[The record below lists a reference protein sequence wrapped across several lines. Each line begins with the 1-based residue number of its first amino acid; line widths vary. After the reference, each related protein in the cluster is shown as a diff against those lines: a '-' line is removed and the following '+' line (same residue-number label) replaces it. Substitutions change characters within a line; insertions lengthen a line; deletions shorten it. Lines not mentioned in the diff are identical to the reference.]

1 MNDTMIVGTIATPAG
16 TLGAAISPYGL
27 GRLAF
32 PTEGLAACELWA
44 RRWAPTAH
52 VQPDGAQL
60 DNLAEQLAAYF
71 EGRLRVFD
79 IPLDLRGTPFQIAAW
94 RALLEIGYGEVRTY
108 SAHAAA
114 IGHPRAI
121 RAVGAANGANPIPI
135 IVPCHRLIG
144 KSGSLVKYGGGLD
157 IKRRLLELEGV
168 IVDKDSR
175 VGRGDIM
182 CSDGIARVDTGP

>member
-1 MNDTMIVGTIATPAG
+1 MNDTVIVGTIATPAG
-16 TLGAAISPYGL
+16 TLGAALSPQGL
-27 GRLAF
+27 GRLTF
-32 PTEGLAACELWA
+32 STEDLGACEAWA
-44 RRWAPTAH
+44 RRWMPNAR
-52 VQPDGAQL
+52 VERRGAQF
-60 DNLAEQLAAYF
+60 DDLARQLAAYF

-79 IPLDLRGTPFQIAAW
+79 IPLDLRGTSFQIAAW

-144 KSGSLVKYGGGLD
+144 KNGSLIKYGGGLD
-157 IKRRLLELEGV
+157 IKRRLLEIEGV
-168 IVDKDSR
+168 HL
-175 VGRGDIM
+175 GDV
-182 CSDGIARVDTGP
+182 RE